1 MYRTVRAAAIDIGSN
16 SVRLLLA
23 DVRPDSA
30 LQTLAKRIESTRISE
45 GMGCSR
51 CLSDEAM
58 ARTMG
63 AVARFYRDAQEQGA
77 ERLYAF
83 ATAAV
88 RDATNGGAFIAE
100 LGRQTGIALHVL
112 SEQEEAL
119 VGFVG
124 ANAGGPC
131 GVIDI
136 GGGST
141 ELVVGEGRVPRASVS
156 MRMGAVYLS
165 ERYPLGDIADPLGL
179 EAMAQTADSI
189 LHSDAG
195 PIRDALRGA
204 PVQWVG
210 LGGTITS
217 LAAMDL
223 RMARYDR
230 ERIQGYALSRET
242 VGRWRDRLARMGAA
256 ERTAIPGLA
265 PERADIILAGVV
277 ILDAFLAHFGI
288 DALRVSDRDN
298 LEGYLLMRVEQEYG
312 AKP

>member
-1 MYRTVRAAAIDIGSN
+1 M
-16 SVRLLLA
+16 
-23 DVRPDSA
+23 
-30 LQTLAKRIESTRISE
+30 
-45 GMGCSR
+45 
-51 CLSDEAM
+51 
-58 ARTMG
+58 
-63 AVARFYRDAQEQGA
+63 
-77 ERLYAF
+77 
-83 ATAAV
+83 
-88 RDATNGGAFIAE
+88 
-100 LGRQTGIALHVL
+100 
-112 SEQEEAL
+112 
-119 VGFVG
+119 
-124 ANAGGPC
+124 
-131 GVIDI
+131 
-136 GGGST
+136 
-141 ELVVGEGRVPRASVS
+141 
-156 MRMGAVYLS
+156 S